1 MLIPES
7 AYYLR
12 ITAPLRAPELRR
24 NVAFGAEGF
33 SYTSNSMAFILTR
46 VSKNH
51 YDVKAIYNAKFEEY
65 RYDSVGKAVEFA
77 LKLVALDRATLSK
90 QGGTM

>member
-12 ITAPLRAPELRR
+12 ITAPLRAPEIRR

-33 SYTSNSMAFILTR
+33 SYTSNSMAFVMTR

-51 YDVKAIYNAKFEEY
+51 YDIKAIYNAKFEEY

-77 LKLVALDRATLSK
+77 QKLIKLDRTKLMQEAI
-90 QGGTM
+90 

>member
-1 MLIPES
+1 MLITES

-12 ITAPLRAPELRR
+12 ITAPLRAPEIRR

-33 SYTSNSMAFILTR
+33 SYTSNTMAFVMTR

-65 RYDSVGKAVEFA
+65 RYESVGKAVEFA
-77 LKLVALDRATLSK
+77 LKLIKLDRTLLSQRSEK
-90 QGGTM
+90 

>member
-12 ITAPLRAPELRR
+12 ITAPLRAPEIRR

-33 SYTSNSMAFILTR
+33 SYTSNTMAFVMTR

-65 RYDSVGKAVEFA
+65 RYDSVGKAVEFS
-77 LKLVALDRATLSK
+77 LKLIKLDRTKLMQEAL
-90 QGGTM
+90 